1 MKQPILIIQSIVF
14 ALLLM
19 ASFPLK
25 TLANDPQKLVEDS
38 AALAKSL
45 LMDPKWSTYQGHFSR
60 AKGVVLAPDVIR
72 AGIVVGGS
80 AGQCLVLARD
90 SSTGEWSAPS
100 FCAMGEASIGIQI
113 GVEKLEVMLL
123 VMTEGALERIATG
136 TATLG
141 GEAGISIG
149 LIGSTIESAT
159 TLNLDYDILAFARG
173 QGFYGG
179 VTLDGGY
186 IGPDK
191 AYNHAYYGRRVTARE
206 ILYSKTVDSER
217 AAVLKTALHISQ

>member
-1 MKQPILIIQSIVF
+1 
-14 ALLLM
+14 
-19 ASFPLK
+19 
-25 TLANDPQKLVEDS
+25 
-38 AALAKSL
+38 
-45 LMDPKWSTYQGHFSR
+45 
-60 AKGVVLAPDVIR
+60 
-72 AGIVVGGS
+72 
-80 AGQCLVLARD
+80 
-90 SSTGEWSAPS
+90 
-100 FCAMGEASIGIQI
+100 MGEASIGIQI